1 MNERTGRLLIQMK
14 FQARAFLSAM
24 RTVERRLQEAENGL
38 PLDRVLEA
46 MTNMAEAETKF
57 DEAASELQGD
67 LELTVDT
74 NADPSDLTRNRE

>member
-1 MNERTGRLLIQMK
+1 
-14 FQARAFLSAM
+14 
-24 RTVERRLQEAENGL
+24 
-38 PLDRVLEA
+38 
-46 MTNMAEAETKF
+46 MAEAETKF